1 MRNCATNSAFP
12 RALDCGSIARGM
24 PDSTLLT
31 DLLPG
36 VSRSFYLTLR
46 VLPAGIRPQ
55 IGIAYLLARATD
67 TIADT
72 TLVPVERRLA
82 ALQTFQAQIRGATQQ
97 SLKLD
102 EFLPADIAPPSG
114 AATDRAS
121 IKTAQ
126 TAAAERRLL
135 QRIDE
140 AFQRLDSFSSDD
152 QQRIRQV
159 LAIITSGQELD
170 LTRFAGCSSE
180 RIVALRTDADLD
192 DYTYRVAGCVGEFW
206 TRTCRAHLFPRA
218 DLNDEFLLSAGV
230 RFGKGLQLVNVLR
243 DLPADLRQGRCYLPA
258 QTLQQADLDPA
269 TLLDPANQARLR
281 PVLRQYR
288 ELAAAHLAAGWAYTR
303 HLPWRYVRVR
313 LACAWPLLIG
323 IQTLAK
329 LENASSPISPS
340 PVKVTRRE
348 LQGILTRSLIFYPVP
363 WAWDRLFPAAKP
375 NQRKH
380 FEPAGPS
387 PGSSAGAMADP
398 KMGRNEGKQSGKI
411 LL

>member
-1 MRNCATNSAFP
+1 
-12 RALDCGSIARGM
+12 M

-31 DLLPG
+31 DLLRG

-72 TLVPVERRLA
+72 SLVPVERRLA
-82 ALQTFQAQIRGATQQ
+82 ALQAFQAQIRGSTPQA
-97 SLKLD
+97 LKLED
-102 EFLPADIAPPSG
+102 FLPHDIAPLAG
-114 AATDRAS
+114 APPDSTSRKAE
-121 IKTAQ
+121 Q

-140 AFQRLDSFSSDD
+140 AFQLLNSFPPDD

-180 RIVALRTDADLD
+180 RVVALQTDADLD

-218 DLNDEFLLSAGV
+218 NLNDEFLLRAGV

-243 DLPADLRQGRCYLPA
+243 DLSADLRQGRCYLPA
-258 QTLQQADLDPA
+258 QTLHQAELDPA
-269 TLLDPANQARLR
+269 TLLNPANQERLQ
-281 PVLRQYR
+281 PVLRYYR
-288 ELAAAHLAAGWAYTR
+288 ELAAAHLSAGWAYTR
-303 HLPWRYVRVR
+303 HLPWRSVRVR

-323 IQTLAK
+323 IQTLAR
-329 LENASSPISPS
+329 LETAPSPIRQT
-340 PVKVTRRE
+340 PVKVTKRE
-348 LQGILTRSLIFYPVP
+348 IQGIVARSLVFYPVP
-363 WAWDRLFPAAKP
+363 WLWNRLFPVGRLS
-375 NQRKH
+375 QRKEC
-380 FEPAGPS
+380 EPVGS
-387 PGSSAGAMADP
+387 DPGSRTGAMNDP
-398 KMGRNEGKQSGKI
+398 EMGRDKGKRSVEKND
-411 LL
+411 LTC